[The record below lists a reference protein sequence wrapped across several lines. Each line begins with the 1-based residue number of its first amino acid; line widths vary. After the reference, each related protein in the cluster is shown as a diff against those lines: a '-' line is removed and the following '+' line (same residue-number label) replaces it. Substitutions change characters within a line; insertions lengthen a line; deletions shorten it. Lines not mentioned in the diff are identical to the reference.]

1 MQYKLLFRM
10 PDEKLTRKLLYSKGC
25 KQRRPTAHSKYCA
38 GLPQQGSNSI
48 SQRDSLQ
55 FQILIAQ
62 HGPDVTL
69 E

>member
-1 MQYKLLFRM
+1 MS
-10 PDEKLTRKLLYSKGC
+10 DEKLTRKLLYSKGC
-25 KQRRPTAHSKYCA
+25 KQRHPTAHSKYCA
-38 GLPQQGSNSI
+38 GLSQQRSNCI

-55 FQILIAQ
+55 FQLLNSQ